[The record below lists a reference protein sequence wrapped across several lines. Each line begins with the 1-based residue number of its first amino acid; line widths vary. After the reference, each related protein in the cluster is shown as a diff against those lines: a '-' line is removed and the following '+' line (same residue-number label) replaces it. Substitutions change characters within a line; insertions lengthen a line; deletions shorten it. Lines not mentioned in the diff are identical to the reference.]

1 MVRRAEIVIGKG
13 KSAYVCIYIHMLINE
28 MKGHGT
34 CVIIL
39 IHIGRERVAAV
50 TRASIQGAHGSM

>member
-1 MVRRAEIVIGKG
+1 MVRREEIVIGKG
-13 KSAYVCIYIHMLINE
+13 KSAYVLYIHMFING

-39 IHIGRERVAAV
+39 IHVGRERVAAV